1 MTTGEPSRAQ
11 DAAGEYWD
19 ALNQG
24 VPRPVVPDLDP
35 SLANII
41 DRVRTLD
48 DARSPDLDFVTRLE
62 QQIMGSSASTG
73 LDLNVSQTTL
83 TGSANGRWE
92 GLRMPLTLPRVDRP
106 GRQWTA
112 SLATA
117 ALLLLTLVAGYVAF
131 GGALRPRQQDDM
143 LAAIPAIVGTPDGSP
158 SAGLTQETILFQQ
171 RIEEI
176 PDDAGWTGVE
186 RYPFAPGETWSFG
199 AVGGATHGPMLYRL
213 EVGTMTVH
221 AAAPFTVTRA
231 GAIAATEVS
240 QETDIVLKPG
250 DIVFLPYGV
259 VAEWRND
266 GTAPAQVLAAGI
278 ALPGMQTKP
287 TQYYYNVYPTA
298 WPPAPVEFTLRLL
311 TLLPG
316 GHMPIAAE
324 PGMAYLGV
332 ESGGLTIVWIDQ
344 ATPTAAPVE
353 QQVGTPGTPV
363 ASSSR
368 YPIELH
374 RSGASR
380 IARELRNDSD
390 APVTFIVWTITPVGE
405 AAADEQQATPTA

>member
-11 DAAGEYWD
+11 DAVSEYWD

-24 VPRPVVPDLDP
+24 VPRSEVPDLDP

-62 QQIMGSSASTG
+62 QQIMGSSTSTRF
-73 LDLNVSQTTL
+73 DRSVSPTTL
-83 TGSANGRWE
+83 IGSANGHRA
-92 GLRMPLTLPRVDRP
+92 GLHMPLTLPWVDRP
-106 GRQWTA
+106 ARPWMA
-112 SLATA
+112 SVATA

-131 GGALRPRQQDDM
+131 GGALRPRPQDDM
-143 LAAIPAIVGTPDGSP
+143 LVAIPAIEATPDGSP
-158 SAGLTQETILFQQ
+158 SAGVVQDTILFQQ

-176 PDDAGWTGVE
+176 PDGAAWTGIE
-186 RYPFAPGETWSFG
+186 RYGFAPGETWTFG

-213 EVGTMTVH
+213 EVGTMTVR

-231 GAIAATEVS
+231 GASATEAP
-240 QETDIVLKPG
+240 QETDIVLAPG
-250 DIVFLPYGV
+250 DVVFLPYGV
-259 VAEWRND
+259 AAEWRND

-278 ALPGMQTKP
+278 ALRGMQTKP
-287 TQYYYNVYPTA
+287 TQYYYNVYPHD

-311 TLLPG
+311 TLPPG

-332 ESGGLTIVWIDQ
+332 ESGGLTIVWIDPT
-344 ATPTAAPVE
+344 TPTAAPVE
-353 QQVGTPGTPV
+353 QQFGTPGTPV
-363 ASSSR
+363 ASYAR
-368 YPIELH
+368 YPIDL
-374 RSGASR
+374 RRQGASR
-380 IARELRNDSD
+380 VAQELRNDSD
-390 APVTFIVWTITPVGE
+390 APVTFIEWTITPVGE
-405 AAADEQQATPTA
+405 AAADEHQATPTT